1 MTQQTSPTPAY
12 TAKQPD
18 INGYIPY
25 TAEEDSVWRDLY
37 KRQIK
42 IVEGRACDEYMHGL
56 ELLNLP
62 QDRVPQCEDVSA
74 VLRRL
79 TGWSIAPVAAL
90 IPFDEFFKL
99 LANRQFPAASFIR
112 SRAEL
117 DYLKEPDIFHE
128 VFGHCP
134 LLTNHAYADFVHKYG
149 EIGLH
154 ANAKDRALIAR
165 LFWFTIEFGLVNTSN
180 GLRIYG
186 AGILSSKE
194 ETVYALEDPLPQ
206 RKLFDPLEALRT
218 PYRYDMLQ
226 QIYYVLDHYDTLYD
240 LLKIDII
247 ALINE
252 SRRLGEYSATFT
264 PTVQNGC

>member
-1 MTQQTSPTPAY
+1 MQEKKSNY
-12 TAKQPD
+12 TARKPD
-18 INGYIPY
+18 ANGYILY
-25 TAEEDSVWRDLY
+25 TPEEDRVWHDLY

-42 IVEGRACDEYMHGL
+42 IIEGRGCDEYMRGL
-56 ELLNLP
+56 ELLNMP
-62 QDRVPQCEDVSA
+62 PDRVPQCEDISKI
-74 VLRRL
+74 LRRE
-79 TGWSIAPVAAL
+79 TGWAVAPVAAI

-112 SRAEL
+112 TREEL

-134 LLTNHAYADFVHKYG
+134 LLTDPTYANFVQKYG

-154 ANAKDRALIAR
+154 ADAKDRALIAR
-165 LFWFTIEFGLVNTSN
+165 LFWFTIEFGLVNTEK

-194 ETVYALEDPLPQ
+194 ETIYALESKLPQ
-206 RKLFDPLEALRT
+206 RKPFDPLDALRT
-218 PYRYDMLQ
+218 PYRYDELQ
-226 QIYYVLDHYDTLYD
+226 KTYFVLNNYHQLYD
-240 LLKIDII
+240 LLNVDII

-252 SRRLGEYSATFT
+252 SRRLGEYPSDQQ
-264 PTVQNGC
+264 PMQGQVC